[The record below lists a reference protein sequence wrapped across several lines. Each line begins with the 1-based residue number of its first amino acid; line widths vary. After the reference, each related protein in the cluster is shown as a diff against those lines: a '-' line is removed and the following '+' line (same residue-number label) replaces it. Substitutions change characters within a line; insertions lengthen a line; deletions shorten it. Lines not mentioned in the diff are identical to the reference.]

1 MRYSGIGGQAVME
14 GVMMKNKNRYAVAV
28 RKPDHEIEVMTKEYK
43 GIVPGK
49 DEPKNGGSYVKD
61 TKDAH
66 EKYNFK
72 PELLKLKGFPEGEY
86 CLGFVETKSTSAG
99 KRNQLNIEKIEGC
112 SDLKNDTEVDD
123 VLVVYCAL
131 YPDSFDKETYV
142 VGWYKHATV
151 YRRYEKLEFDTE
163 ASDNE
168 RSDNESAADEKYIQL
183 YNAIALK
190 EDCVL
195 LPRSQRRK
203 TFWRVPRKKK
213 GVAFGF
219 GQSNVWFARGED
231 DNKYLSDFLD
241 RLENQIET
249 YDGENW
255 IDRYAE

>member
-1 MRYSGIGGQAVME
+1 MRILFCNIAWMDY
-14 GVMMKNKNRYAVAV
+14 
-28 RKPDHEIEVMTKEYK
+28 YK

-168 RSDNESAADEKYIQL
+168 SAADEKYIQL

-203 TFWRVPRKKK
+203 TFWRAESMIRLSILSFTVQMNPRTGRIRRFGKKQIHPSTR
-213 GVAFGF
+213 
-219 GQSNVWFARGED
+219 QSAWIRWWLRVILQRKLPVKKMLF
-231 DNKYLSDFLD
+231 DNCV
-241 RLENQIET
+241 
-249 YDGENW
+249 
-255 IDRYAE
+255 

>member
-1 MRYSGIGGQAVME
+1 LRILFCNIAWMDY
-14 GVMMKNKNRYAVAV
+14 
-28 RKPDHEIEVMTKEYK
+28 YK

-168 RSDNESAADEKYIQL
+168 SAADEKYIQL

-190 EDCVL
+190 EDCVASKVAKAKDIL
-195 LPRSQRRK
+195 ESAKKEKGCGIRIWTVKCMVCKRR
-203 TFWRVPRKKK
+203 R
-213 GVAFGF
+213 
-219 GQSNVWFARGED
+219 
-231 DNKYLSDFLD
+231 
-241 RLENQIET
+241 
-249 YDGENW
+249 
-255 IDRYAE
+255 

>member
-1 MRYSGIGGQAVME
+1 MH
-14 GVMMKNKNRYAVAV
+14 MKS
-28 RKPDHEIEVMTKEYK
+28 I
-43 GIVPGK
+43 IL
-49 DEPKNGGSYVKD
+49 
-61 TKDAH
+61 
-66 EKYNFK
+66 

-151 YRRYEKLEFDTE
+151 YRRYEKL
-163 ASDNE
+163 SLILKLQIMKGQIMSQQ
-168 RSDNESAADEKYIQL
+168 RDEKYIQL

>member
-1 MRYSGIGGQAVME
+1 MCNNIYTIVWEQRKLME
-14 GVMMKNKNRYAVAV
+14 VAEYRNR
-28 RKPDHEIEVMTKEYK
+28 K
-43 GIVPGK
+43 
-49 DEPKNGGSYVKD
+49 
-61 TKDAH
+61 AH
-66 EKYNFK
+66 EREF
-72 PELLKLKGFPEGEY
+72 
-86 CLGFVETKSTSAG
+86 
-99 KRNQLNIEKIEGC
+99 IEKIEGC
-112 SDLKNDTEVDD
+112 RNLKNDTEVDD

-163 ASDNE
+163 VADNE

-195 LPRSQRRK
+195 LPRPQRRK

-241 RLENQIET
+241 RLENQIEA

>member
-1 MRYSGIGGQAVME
+1 MDY
-14 GVMMKNKNRYAVAV
+14 
-28 RKPDHEIEVMTKEYK
+28 YK

-142 VGWYKHATV
+142 VGWYKHAAV

-183 YNAIALK
+183 YNAIAL
-190 EDCVL
+190 
-195 LPRSQRRK
+195 
-203 TFWRVPRKKK
+203 
-213 GVAFGF
+213 
-219 GQSNVWFARGED
+219 
-231 DNKYLSDFLD
+231 
-241 RLENQIET
+241 IE
-249 YDGENW
+249 GK
-255 IDRYAE
+255 

>member
-1 MRYSGIGGQAVME
+1 MRILFCNIAWMDY
-14 GVMMKNKNRYAVAV
+14 
-28 RKPDHEIEVMTKEYK
+28 YK

-168 RSDNESAADEKYIQL
+168 RLDNESAADEKYIQL

>member
-1 MRYSGIGGQAVME
+1 MCNNIYTIVWEQRKLME
-14 GVMMKNKNRYAVAV
+14 VA
-28 RKPDHEIEVMTKEYK
+28 EYRN
-43 GIVPGK
+43 GK
-49 DEPKNGGSYVKD
+49 
-61 TKDAH
+61 AH

-72 PELLKLKGFPEGEY
+72 PEHLKLKGFPEGEY
-86 CLGFVETKSTSAG
+86 CLGFMETKSTSAG

>member
-1 MRYSGIGGQAVME
+1 MDY
-14 GVMMKNKNRYAVAV
+14 
-28 RKPDHEIEVMTKEYK
+28 YK

-190 EDCVL
+190 ESVNSIQPEDIISKAAIYWV
-195 LPRSQRRK
+195 
-203 TFWRVPRKKK
+203 TD
-213 GVAFGF
+213 
-219 GQSNVWFARGED
+219 QSCYRFYRETEIYDVDEAE
-231 DNKYLSDFLD
+231 KI
-241 RLENQIET
+241 IEM
-249 YDGENW
+249 
-255 IDRYAE
+255 IKSIKP